1 MTGLL
6 LDERGRA
13 CPLPLIA
20 LGRARRDLPPGTI
33 VTLLADD
40 PVVLT
45 DVPAWCAMVGATLLS
60 SRPDGDGDGD
70 GDGDITLVVR
80 LPPSPDAGAGTR
92 EAPSAAPGG

>member
-40 PVVLT
+40 AVVLT

-60 SRPDGDGDGD
+60 SRPD